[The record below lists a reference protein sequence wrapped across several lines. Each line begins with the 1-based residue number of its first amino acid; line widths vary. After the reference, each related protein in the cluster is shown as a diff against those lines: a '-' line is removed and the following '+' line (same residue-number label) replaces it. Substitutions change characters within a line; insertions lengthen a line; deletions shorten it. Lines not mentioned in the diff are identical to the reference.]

1 MTLPAHQPPTTPHP
15 SLTGGVR
22 QALSNVDRTPF
33 SVAGFDMLQK
43 KADEYIDDLVL
54 ESVRIMERKQADT
67 VSANYVQQASDNL
80 VASRRRRLF
89 TFAGTLGGVLLGAGV
104 SSYIEMVKAGTATI
118 STVMTASALAVVGTF
133 LVALQFSKE

>member
-1 MTLPAHQPPTTPHP
+1 
-15 SLTGGVR
+15 
-22 QALSNVDRTPF
+22 
-33 SVAGFDMLQK
+33 MLQK